1 MIYEQKVWVDTEA
14 RNQKPDLFLPDLN
27 RAIDVGIVRPEA
39 MGSYY
44 AQKIKACST
53 RTMPV
58 IVGTNGTLH
67 PSSATHLK
75 TLGIDIP
82 KFMAFAV
89 FSMEYQHH
97 KATLAYMTRMNAT
110 LTERA
115 VAVSDGYG
123 TLS

>member
-1 MIYEQKVWVDTEA
+1 MWPLPLRPEQS
-14 RNQKPDLFLPDLN
+14 F
-27 RAIDVGIVRPEA
+27 DVGIVRPEA

-44 AQKIKACST
+44 AQKIKAYST

-58 IVGTNGTLH
+58 IVGTDGTLH
-67 PSSATHLK
+67 SSSATHLK
-75 TLGIDIP
+75 NLGIDIP

-97 KATLAYMTRMNAT
+97 KATLAYMTRVNAT